1 MVLSVIYLDHA
12 ATTPLD
18 PRAREAMLPWLDCA
32 NPSSQHATG
41 REARMAID
49 TAREFVAEAMGC
61 LTGEVIFTSSG
72 TEACVTAILG
82 AARAGLS
89 GSRKRILIGAAEH
102 HAVLHCEKQLLE
114 FGYLVEFVPATWA
127 GALDASRLE
136 VADDVLLVCA
146 MHANNETGAISDVE
160 AVAGKCKHAGS
171 LFFCD
176 AVQTFGKLPLPDA
189 DLISVSA
196 HKVYGPKGVGALRI
210 RAGAKIEPLMAGGGQ
225 EREMR
230 GGTEN
235 VAAIQGFGTA
245 VSSWLLP
252 PSGRTPQ
259 NEEANADAMPAWGDG
274 KARLRGIR
282 DLFIDEV
289 RRLIPTAIFSA
300 EGAPC
305 LSTHAHLRIPGVSA
319 EVALINLDRLGVAA
333 SSGAACSSGSVE
345 PSHVLL
351 AAGLSEQESAEGLRF
366 TFGASNHEEHACK
379 AATLLA
385 EAVSAARTR

>member
-1 MVLSVIYLDHA
+1 MIYLDHA

-18 PRAREAMLPWLDCA
+18 LRAKEAMLPWLDCA
-32 NPSSQHATG
+32 NPSSQHAAG

-49 TAREFVAEAMGC
+49 VAREFVAEAMDC
-61 LTGEVIFTSSG
+61 LIGEVIFTSSG

-82 AARAGLS
+82 VARAGLS
-89 GSRKRILIGAAEH
+89 GGRRRILIGAAEH
-102 HAVLHCEKQLLE
+102 HAVLHCENQLRQL
-114 FGYLVEFVPATWA
+114 GYDVQFIPGTPA
-127 GALDASRLE
+127 GAMDVSRLE
-136 VADDVLLVCA
+136 VAADVLLVCA
-146 MHANNETGAISDVE
+146 MHANNETGAITDVA
-160 AVAGKCKHAGS
+160 AVAEKCKASGS
-171 LFFCD
+171 LLFCD
-176 AVQTFGKLPLPDA
+176 AVQAFGKLPLPDA
-189 DLISVSA
+189 DLIAISA

-210 RAGAKIEPLMAGGGQ
+210 RAGVNVEPLMAGGGQ

-245 VSSWLLP
+245 VSNWLLP
-252 PSGRTPQ
+252 PSSRTPQ
-259 NEEANADAMPAWGDG
+259 NEEANADAMPAFGDG

-289 RRLIPTAIFSA
+289 RRLIPTAVFTA

-305 LSTHAHLRIPGVSA
+305 LPTHAHLRIPGVSA

-345 PSHVLL
+345 PSHVLI
-351 AAGLSEQESAEGLRF
+351 AAGLSDQEAAEGLRF
-366 TFGASNHEEHACK
+366 TFGRDNTERQAK
-379 AATLLA
+379 RAAECLA
-385 EAVSAARTR
+385 EAVSAALVR